1 MSLGIC
7 PHAITQLSQ
16 SEEVDPPGYL
26 SSYLSNQ
33 EKYLGS
39 GQEVEH
45 GISCYHYPKWTCYN
59 LNMKVCLDSLLQC
72 LVLMCQITIQLS
84 LQNKQ
89 SGEVLRVRSGS

>member
-1 MSLGIC
+1 MTNCLYRI
-7 PHAITQLSQ
+7 
-16 SEEVDPPGYL
+16 
-26 SSYLSNQ
+26 SNQ

-72 LVLMCQITIQLS
+72 LVLIMTEGLDS
-84 LQNKQ
+84 LLQCL
-89 SGEVLRVRSGS
+89 VLIMPDSDDHGRECLRGCFPEA

>member
-26 SSYLSNQ
+26 SSYL
-33 EKYLGS
+33 
-39 GQEVEH
+39 H
-45 GISCYHYPKWTCYN
+45 PTCYN

-72 LVLMCQITIQLS
+72 LVLIMTEGLDS
-84 LQNKQ
+84 LLQCL
-89 SGEVLRVRSGS
+89 VLIMPGG